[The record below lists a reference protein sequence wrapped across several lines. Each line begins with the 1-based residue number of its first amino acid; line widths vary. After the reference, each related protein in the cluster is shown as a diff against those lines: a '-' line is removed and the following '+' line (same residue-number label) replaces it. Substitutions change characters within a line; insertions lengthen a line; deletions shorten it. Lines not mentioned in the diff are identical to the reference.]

1 VRASLIPPEV
11 PDKEQAM
18 NSPFEHRD
26 AEQALAEIRGRHEQI
41 IGAALVPAWYWW
53 ALAVL
58 MVGLGAAVDGRE
70 SFPIGVAV
78 ILFVAGV
85 LASTAWAVR
94 SAVSVRLRNDL
105 LGISGV
111 PAILGLVAVVIAV
124 TLGAAFTLRA
134 AHAPLP
140 ATFGTLL
147 GGLALVV
154 GGPILMRTL
163 HRIMSRHAPAA

>member
-1 VRASLIPPEV
+1 
-11 PDKEQAM
+11 M
-18 NSPFEHRD
+18 NGRFEPRD
-26 AEQALAEIRGRHEQI
+26 AEQALAEIRGRHEQV
-41 IGAALVPAWYWW
+41 IGAALVPGWYWW

-58 MVGLGAAVDGRE
+58 MVGLGAAVDSRE
-70 SFPIGVAV
+70 SFPIGIAV
-78 ILFVAGV
+78 VLFVVGV
-85 LASTAWAVR
+85 LASTAWATR
-94 SAVSVRLRNDL
+94 SAVNVRLRNDL
-105 LGISGV
+105 LGSLGV

-124 TLGAAFTLRA
+124 TLGAAFALRA

-147 GGLALVV
+147 GGLVLVV